1 MRPVFLQAIAWVE
14 QQVLA
19 GPDGYESW
27 NPDGH
32 DVPPDPRRFF
42 PDQPRLARLDL
53 PSRYVI
59 CAAGLLPPPCPDMPD
74 ATSVI
79 LGSSTGSLDA
89 DLAFAKSINERPSPA
104 TYARTLPSTPGAEL
118 AILRGY
124 RGANFAIIQDSSAGV
139 AALVAAI
146 HEVSAGS
153 CEAAVAGEFGA
164 VSGVGCS
171 GFATLCILGS
181 RPSPQGRSR
190 QITVVREASGDDGP
204 PARLDS
210 LLKPFLDLPGSVEFD
225 TTALMCGSLVRI
237 HCGPAQAR

>member
-1 MRPVFLQAIAWVE
+1 MRPVFLQAVAWVNHR
-14 QQVLA
+14 VLA

-27 NPDGH
+27 NPEGC

-59 CAAGLLPPPCPDMPD
+59 CAAGMLPPPCPDKPD

-89 DLAFAKSINERPSPA
+89 DLAFARSIGERPSPA

-124 RGANFAIIQDSSAGV
+124 RGANFAVIQDLSAGM

-153 CEAAVAGEFGA
+153 CEAALAGEFGA
-164 VSGVGCS
+164 VSGSGCS

-181 RPSPQGRSR
+181 QPSPRGSSR
-190 QITVVREASGDDGP
+190 PITVVREALDDGGST
-204 PARLDS
+204 ARLDS
-210 LLKPFLDLPGSVEFD
+210 LLKPFLDLPGSVKFD
-225 TTALMCGSLVRI
+225 ATAAMCGSLVRI
-237 HCGPAQAR
+237 QCGPVQAR